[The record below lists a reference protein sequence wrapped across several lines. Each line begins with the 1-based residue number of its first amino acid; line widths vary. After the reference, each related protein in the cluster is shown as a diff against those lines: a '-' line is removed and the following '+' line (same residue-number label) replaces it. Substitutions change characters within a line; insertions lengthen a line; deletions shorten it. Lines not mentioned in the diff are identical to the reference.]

1 MSDLPT
7 GTVTFL
13 FTDLEGSTRLWE
25 EHPQAMRAA
34 LARHDKILR
43 DSVEKHDGHVVK
55 TTGDGIHAAFAT
67 AHDAVAAAVEAQEA
81 LASEEW
87 TLPVPLRVRMGAHSG
102 ETEYRDGD
110 YYGTAP
116 NRAARLMSVAHGGQ
130 VIVSLAT
137 GELIHD
143 TLPDGVTLVDL
154 GEHRLRDLSRPERV
168 FQVGVGEFPPLR
180 SLDAFPG
187 NLPAQITSF
196 IGRDA
201 DLADIAAAF
210 DECRVLTL
218 TGVGGVGKTRL
229 ALQVAA
235 EHLPRYPDGA
245 WLVELGPI
253 GDADAVVEVVAAALG
268 IQQHQGRSLGESVIE
283 ALRTKQLLIVLDNC
297 EHLLDAAA
305 DLVDEVVRS
314 CPGVQVLATSREAL
328 DVPGERAKRLR
339 SLPLPGASAS
349 TDDLALNE
357 AVRLFVERAQ
367 EVRSGFALDDATAPA
382 VVQICR
388 RLDGIP
394 LALELA
400 AARVASMQP
409 ADISARLDERFRLL
423 TGGRRTAV
431 ERHHTLRAAVDWSYD
446 LLDDRERTVFDRL
459 AVFAGGF
466 TLDAAEHV
474 VAGDG
479 IDARD
484 VLDLLE
490 GLVARS
496 MVALDESTAET
507 RYELLETM
515 RQYARERLEAGT
527 DPDDRRALHGRYFLD
542 FARRAAAGLLGPDE
556 EAWVRRAEADL
567 DNLRAAFTWAADRG
581 DLDVALGIPA
591 AFWWEAFNRLS
602 WGVGRWAQDAVTRPG
617 VDDHPAGRRA
627 LGVALG
633 WLNTVGELDAADACW
648 ERVLE
653 INRRSD
659 LAPEPVACFARASE
673 LTHTGRIDNAIRLA
687 GEALEGA
694 TSAGDELL
702 ALAVRSQLALFQWIA
717 GDRSAAGLAE
727 ENLRVARTIG
737 GPSVIAFALYSVGY
751 TLQLDD
757 PGRAIE
763 CFREGIEQFRRMAF
777 ASMVEFCLM
786 LLIRLEALQGDLG
799 AALESFRS
807 GLELSYEQGSRVNVI
822 FQLKQGALALTR
834 AGHTDVAAVLLGY
847 VDAQPQRGTAGWE
860 GEFHEGLI
868 AEARVALGTAE
879 YDAAAARGAAMPYD
893 EIVQYALTELDR
905 VQGEQTD
912 S

>member
-1 MSDLPT
+1 MPELPT

-25 EHPQAMRAA
+25 EHPEAMRAA
-34 LARHDKILR
+34 LARHDEILR
-43 DSVEKHDGHVVK
+43 NAVEKREGVVVK

-67 AHDAVAAAVEAQEA
+67 AHDAVAAALGAQEA
-81 LASEEW
+81 LAAEDW
-87 TLPVPLRVRMGAHSG
+87 TLPTPLRVRMGVHSG
-102 ETEYRDGD
+102 ESEYRDGD

-116 NRAARLMSVAHGGQ
+116 NRAARLMSVANGGQ
-130 VIVSLAT
+130 VLVSLAT
-137 GELIHD
+137 SELVHD
-143 TLPDGVTLVDL
+143 ALPAGVTLVDL

-168 FQVGVGEFPPLR
+168 FQAGAGEFPPLR

-187 NLPAQITSF
+187 NLPAQVTSF
-196 IGRDA
+196 VGRDA
-201 DLADIAAAF
+201 DLAEIAAAF

-235 EHLPRYPDGA
+235 ERLPRYPDGA

-268 IQQHQGRSLGESVIE
+268 IQQHQGSSLGESVIE
-283 ALRTKQLLIVLDNC
+283 ALRTKQMLIVLDNC

-305 DLVDEVVRS
+305 DLVDAVVRS
-314 CPGVQVLATSREAL
+314 CPTVHVLATSREAL

-339 SLPLPGASAS
+339 SLPLPASSES
-349 TDDLALNE
+349 TADLALNE
-357 AVRLFVERAQ
+357 AVRLFVDRAR
-367 EVRSGFALDDATAPA
+367 EVRSGFALDEATAPA

-409 ADISARLDERFRLL
+409 ADISTRLDERFRLL

-446 LLDDRERTVFDRL
+446 LLNDRERSVFDRL

-490 GLVARS
+490 TLVARS
-496 MVALDESTAET
+496 MVRLDESAAET

-527 DPDDRRALHGRYFLD
+527 DPDERRALHGHYFLD

-556 EAWVRRAEADL
+556 ETWVRRTEADL
-567 DNLRAAFTWAADRG
+567 DNLRAAFTSAADRG

-591 AFWWEAFNRLS
+591 ALWWEAYNRPP
-602 WGVGRWAQDAVTRPG
+602 WGVGRWAEDAVARPG
-617 VDDHPAGRRA
+617 VDDHPDSRRA
-627 LGVALG
+627 LSVALG
-633 WLNTVGELDAADACW
+633 WFSTIGDLDAADACW

-653 INRRSD
+653 IDGRTG
-659 LAPEPVACFARASE
+659 LAPEPVACFARGS
-673 LTHTGRIDNAIRLA
+673 RLA
-687 GEALEGA
+687 HTDDVDEALRLQGEALAGF
-694 TSAGDELL
+694 TRAGDDLFAFAARANL
-702 ALAVRSQLALFQWIA
+702 ALYRWMA

-727 ENLRVARTIG
+727 ESLRAARPVG
-737 GPSVIAFALYSVGY
+737 GPTVVAFALYSVGY

-757 PGRAIE
+757 PARAIE

-777 ASMVEFCLM
+777 AFMVEVCFI
-786 LLIRLEALQGDLG
+786 LLIRLQALQGDLG

-807 GLELSYEQGSRVNVI
+807 GLELSYEQGSRINVI
-822 FQLKQGALALTR
+822 YQIKQGALALQR
-834 AGHTDVAAVLLGY
+834 AGHADVAAVLLGY
-847 VDAQPQRGTAGWE
+847 VDAQPQRGTAGFE
-860 GEFHEGLI
+860 GEFHETVI
-868 AEARVALGTAE
+868 AEARAALGDAE

-893 EIVQYALTELDR
+893 EIVQYTFTELDR
-905 VQGEQTD
+905 IQADTVD
-912 S
+912 A